1 MTYLAN
7 ITAQSNTAAWV
18 TVMTEESPSAI
29 RSIMLNNGT
38 TNFVVVRRKSN
49 TNVSAQF
56 GTGTF
61 NLPRV
66 NPGDLEV
73 QSASANSA
81 SILICCGCQED
92 PA

>member
-18 TVMTEESPSAI
+18 TVMTGESPSAI

-49 TNVSAQF
+49 TSVSALF

-61 NLPRV
+61 SLPRV

-73 QSASANSA
+73 QSASTNSA
-81 SILICCGCQED
+81 SILICCGCPED

>member
-1 MTYLAN
+1 MTYVAN

-18 TVMTEESPSAI
+18 TIMAGESSTAI

-73 QSASANSA
+73 QSASTNSA
-81 SILICCGCQED
+81 SLLICCGCPED
-92 PA
+92 PV